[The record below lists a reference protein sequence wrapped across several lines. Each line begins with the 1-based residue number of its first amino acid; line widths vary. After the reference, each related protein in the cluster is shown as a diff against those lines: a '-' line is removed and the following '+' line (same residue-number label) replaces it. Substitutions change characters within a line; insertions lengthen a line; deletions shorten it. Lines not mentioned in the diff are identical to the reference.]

1 MKKDT
6 ERDRRNRGFV
16 WLVIVGLV
24 SFIGLAL
31 TRAP

>member
-6 ERDRRNRGFV
+6 ERDRHNRGFA
-16 WLVIVGLV
+16 WLVIVVLV

-31 TRAP
+31 LWVP